1 MPLLAHHLL
10 QSIRLL
16 ADATHSFDVY
26 CAAGIEPVLDKIN
39 EYVADSL
46 MLVTALNRHIGYER
60 AAQIANTAYQNN
72 LTLKEAAV
80 VLGVMS
86 EQQFDQWVNPADMLG
101 PR

>member
-1 MPLLAHHLL
+1 M

-60 AAQIANTAYQNN
+60 AAQIAAKDATERLDVEMASAE
-72 LTLKEAAV
+72 LE
-80 VLGVMS
+80 
-86 EQQFDQWVNPADMLG
+86 D
-101 PR
+101 